1 MSLDDTQK
9 DKTQEN
15 YSAESTVSKNSNLV
29 IFDSVFQEWFH
40 HPLSAQLSFILV
52 VAQQFIFAVCLILKL
67 SSEKIYLA
75 CSLPL
80 QI

>member
-29 IFDSVFQEWFH
+29 IFDSVFQE
-40 HPLSAQLSFILV
+40 
-52 VAQQFIFAVCLILKL
+52 
-67 SSEKIYLA
+67 
-75 CSLPL
+75 
-80 QI
+80 